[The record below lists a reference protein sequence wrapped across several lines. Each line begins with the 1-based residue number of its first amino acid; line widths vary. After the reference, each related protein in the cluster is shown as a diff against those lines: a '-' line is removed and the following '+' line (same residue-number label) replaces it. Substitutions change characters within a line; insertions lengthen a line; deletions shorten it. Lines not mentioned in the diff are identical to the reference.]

1 MPTLSFTVT
10 YDGTDPEIIRVLS
23 RFASALS
30 MEPKAE
36 SGRIDSIPSSDSIE
50 RIAGKFAGY
59 VSRTSRLKNVMLAWL
74 RKDGKIPLPELV
86 KVSGVKKQHDY
97 AGIGSALTR
106 NMKKAGGP
114 KDWYDGAQDVH
125 GDWIYEIA
133 GELVQPLKRAFKL

>member
-10 YDGTDPEIIRVLS
+10 YDGSDPEILHALS

-30 MEPKAE
+30 TNNEQNGQVSAL
-36 SGRIDSIPSSDSIE
+36 PSSDSIE

-59 VSRTSRLKNVMLAWL
+59 ISRTNRLKNVMIAWL
-74 RKDGKIPLPELV
+74 RRDGKIPLVELV

-114 KDWYDGAQDVH
+114 KDWYDGNQDVH
-125 GDWIYEIA
+125 GDWNYEIA

>member
-10 YDGTDPEIIRVLS
+10 YDGTDPEILQALT

-30 MEPKAE
+30 SNDKQNGHGG
-36 SGRIDSIPSSDSIE
+36 SVQSSDSIE

-59 VSRTSRLKNVMLAWL
+59 VSRTNRLKNVMVAWL
-74 RKDGKIPLPELV
+74 RKDGRIPLAELV

-114 KDWYDGAQDVH
+114 KDWYDGTQDVH
-125 GDWIYEIA
+125 GEWIYEIA
-133 GELVQPLKRAFKL
+133 GELVQPLKRGFKL